1 MFDLFYDDESYKV
14 DAPEEVVS
22 AFLEKCAPLAGVDGS
37 FSLTF
42 VSPQTIRDLNREY
55 RDKDEVTDILTFALD
70 DDDEFPSF
78 DFETEEGEDAPEKE
92 YGDVFICL
100 ERMKENAHTFA
111 TSEREELLRLCLHGL
126 LHLAGNDHETND
138 FSTEPMLIR
147 QEELLN
153 VLKGTFS
160 C

>member
-1 MFDLFYDDESYKV
+1 MFDLFYDDEAFKA
-14 DAPEEVVS
+14 DAPEDVVT
-22 AFLEKCAPLAGVDGS
+22 AFVSRCAPLAGVDGS

-42 VSPQTIRDLNREY
+42 VSPETIRELNRDY
-55 RDKDEVTDILTFALD
+55 REKDEVTDILTFAMD

-78 DFETEEGEDAPEKE
+78 DFEEGEEAIEKE

-100 ERMKENAHTFA
+100 ERMKENARTFGV
-111 TSEREELLRLCLHGL
+111 SEREELFRLCLHGL
-126 LHLAGNDHETND
+126 LHLAGNDHQTND

-147 QEELLN
+147 QEEILN

-160 C
+160 F

>member
-1 MFDLFYDDESYKV
+1 MFEIFYDDEEYRK

-22 AFLEKCAPLAGVDGS
+22 AFLERCIPLVGIDGS

-42 VSPQTIRDLNREY
+42 VSPETIRELNRDY
-55 RDKDEVTDILTFALD
+55 RGKDEVTDILTFALD

-78 DFETEEGEDAPEKE
+78 DFEEEEGGSIEKE

-100 ERMKENAHTFA
+100 ERMKENAQTFGA
-111 TSEREELLRLCLHGL
+111 GEREELLRLCLHGL
-126 LHLAGNDHETND
+126 LHLAGNDHDTND
-138 FSTEPMLIR
+138 FATEPMLIR
-147 QEELLN
+147 QEEILN